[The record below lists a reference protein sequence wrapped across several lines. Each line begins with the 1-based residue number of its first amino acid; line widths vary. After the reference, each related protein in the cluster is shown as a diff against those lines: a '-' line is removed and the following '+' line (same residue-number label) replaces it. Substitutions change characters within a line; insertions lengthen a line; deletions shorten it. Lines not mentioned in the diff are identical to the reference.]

1 MKKAQ
6 NMPLILLAVSISIFP
21 HVVKASTTAP
31 MMASVRVMPVLSK
44 TVISQAGS
52 IHITTEDITRGYVDV
67 KGGTLLEVRTNSENG
82 YLLSFESE
90 SGPYREI
97 WVIDGTRTTVLTGK
111 GGFIHQPYPGRTIA
125 EKKELSYRFLLSRD
139 AVPGSY
145 LWPLRVDVVIN

>member
-1 MKKAQ
+1 MKKV
-6 NMPLILLAVSISIFP
+6 NYMILTLVTVFALTQTHASN
-21 HVVKASTTAP
+21 ASTTAP
-31 MMASVRVMPVLSK
+31 MMASARVMPVLSK

-52 IHITTEDITRGYVDV
+52 VHITPEDIARGYVDV
-67 KGGTLLEVRTNSENG
+67 KGGTVMEVRTNSENG

-90 SGPYREI
+90 RGPYREI
-97 WVIDGTRTTVLTGK
+97 WVIDGTRTTVLTGT